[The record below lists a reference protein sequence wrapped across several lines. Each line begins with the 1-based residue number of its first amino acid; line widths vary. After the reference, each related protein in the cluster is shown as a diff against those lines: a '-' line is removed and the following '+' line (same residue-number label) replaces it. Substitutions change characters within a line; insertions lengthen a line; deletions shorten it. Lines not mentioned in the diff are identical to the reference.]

1 MAMRKIE
8 INEDELRKVI
18 LILKLSKAFVR
29 VPSDNLTL
37 LNLWRVSEKLADK
50 LMKKAGLFM
59 TTNKGRTTFKL
70 IEESTPN
77 ERVEKLGRTP
87 RCRKRKN

>member
-1 MAMRKIE
+1 MAIRKIE

-18 LILKLSKAFVR
+18 LILKLSKTFVR

-50 LMKKAGLFM
+50 LMKSGFIYD
-59 TTNKGRTTFKL
+59 N
-70 IEESTPN
+70 
-77 ERVEKLGRTP
+77 
-87 RCRKRKN
+87 